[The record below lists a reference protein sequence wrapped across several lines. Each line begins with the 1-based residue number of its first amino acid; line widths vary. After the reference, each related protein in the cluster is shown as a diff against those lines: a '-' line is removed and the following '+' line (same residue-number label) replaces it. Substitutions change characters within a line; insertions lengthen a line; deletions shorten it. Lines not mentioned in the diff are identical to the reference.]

1 MVAERRHGSR
11 HPPAAES
18 SVGGE
23 RVLIVEDESG
33 LLKFLVRFTE
43 LIGYHAVGV
52 ESADAALATLARDPE
67 STWVAVLDV
76 GMGGMD
82 GCRLGR
88 QIVDRWPEVRQL
100 YISGYAGPDLVR
112 LTGCAAD
119 LPLLKKP
126 FHPYEY
132 EARLRETFEGPPW
145 HPEAA

>member
-1 MVAERRHGSR
+1 MTERRHRSR
-11 HPPAAES
+11 HLPVAES
-18 SVGGE
+18 SGGGE
-23 RVLIVEDESG
+23 RVLIVEDEAG

-43 LIGYHAVGV
+43 VMGYHAVGV
-52 ESADAALATLARDPE
+52 ESADAALATLARDPA

-88 QIVDRWPEVRQL
+88 QIVERWPEVRQL

-126 FHPYEY
+126 FLPTEY
-132 EARLRETFEGPPW
+132 EARLRQTFEDPPW